1 MTHRLPAYLK
11 TLRRHHGL
19 TQKELA
25 FLCGMDG
32 GTQLSRY
39 ERCVRDPSLSA
50 LLALVIVFDTT
61 PAELFPGL
69 HSEIHRMVVERAE
82 ELYAQLQG
90 DPKVVTSIKL
100 DFLERLIKSPLN
112 PNHPTV

>member
-1 MTHRLPAYLK
+1 MNRLPTYLK
-11 TLRRHHGL
+11 TLRRLHGL

-32 GTQLSRY
+32 GTQMSRY

-50 LLALVIVFDTT
+50 LLALAIVFGTT

-69 HSEIHRMVVERAE
+69 HAEIQRMVIERAE

-100 DFLERLIKSPLN
+100 DLLEHLIKSPQN
-112 PNHPTV
+112 PYHPAV